1 MPPSFLPSPPAYML
15 RNFRRLYVDVVGY
28 GILAGSLL
36 AFVSVY
42 AAHLGATSFQ
52 IALLTA
58 GPAMVNLLVSLPA
71 GRWLESGSI
80 IRATYITSI
89 WSRVPYVFLALG
101 PLLLARHVQIPLLV
115 WVILFISIPGTA
127 LAIAFNAMFADV
139 VPPEW
144 RGPVV
149 ARRNVLLAISVTLT
163 SLACGLLLDW
173 IRFPLNYQ
181 IIFGLGT
188 AGALLSSFALGRIW
202 NSPGAPPPPRLARS
216 LGDLARPGLM
226 RSMDG
231 IRGSPGL
238 RWLTRSPGEPLL
250 RLDLL
255 RGKFG
260 LFLFSFLLFYVFQY
274 VPIPL
279 FPLFWVDR
287 LHLSDGAISL
297 GNALFYTSMLMAS
310 MGLAQASRRFG
321 HRRVLVGGAL
331 LYALYPLLNGLAR
344 NAVLFWVASLAGG
357 AVWALVSAGL
367 VNRLME
373 QVPDRDRPA
382 HMALHNLALNL
393 GILVGSLCGPLLAAV
408 AGLGN
413 TLLVS
418 AGLRL
423 LAGALLIAWG

>member
-1 MPPSFLPSPPAYML
+1 ML
-15 RNFRRLYVDVVGY
+15 RNFRRLYGDIVGY
-28 GILAGSLL
+28 GILAGSIL

-71 GRWLESGSI
+71 GRWLEKEPI
-80 IRATYITSI
+80 IRAIYVTSI
-89 WSRVPYVFLALG
+89 WGRIPYVFLALG
-101 PLLLARHVQIPLLV
+101 PLLLGRNVQIPLV
-115 WVILFISIPGTA
+115 VSVILFISIPGTA
-127 LAIAFNAMFADV
+127 LAIGFNAMFADV

-144 RGPVV
+144 RGEVV
-149 ARRNVLLAISVTLT
+149 AWRNILLAISVTLT
-163 SLACGLLLDW
+163 SLVCGLLLDR

-188 AGALLSSFALGRIW
+188 AGALLSTSALGRIW
-202 NSPGAPPPPRLARS
+202 NSPGAPPPPPRARP
-216 LGDLARPGLM
+216 LQDLARPGLM
-226 RSMDG
+226 RFIDA
-231 IRGSPGL
+231 IRVSLGL
-238 RWLTRSPGEPLL
+238 RWLTRPRGEPLL

-260 LFLFSFLLFYVFQY
+260 LFLFSYLLFYVFQY

-344 NAVLFWVASLAGG
+344 DAVLFWVASLVGG
-357 AVWALVSAGL
+357 GVWALVNAGL

-393 GILVGSLCGPLLAAV
+393 GILVGSLSGPLLAAV
-408 AGLGN
+408 AGLAN
-413 TLLVS
+413 TLLLS

-423 LAGALLIAWG
+423 LAGILLIVWG

>member
-1 MPPSFLPSPPAYML
+1 ML

-71 GRWLESGSI
+71 GRWLENGSI

-202 NSPGAPPPPRLARS
+202 NSPGAPPPPRL
-216 LGDLARPGLM
+216 
-226 RSMDG
+226 
-231 IRGSPGL
+231 
-238 RWLTRSPGEPLL
+238 TRSRGEPLL

-260 LFLFSFLLFYVFQY
+260 LFLFSYLLFYVFQY

-331 LYALYPLLNGLAR
+331 LYALYPLLNGLAQ

-423 LAGALLIAWG
+423 LAGALLIVWG

>member
-1 MPPSFLPSPPAYML
+1 
-15 RNFRRLYVDVVGY
+15 
-28 GILAGSLL
+28 
-36 AFVSVY
+36 
-42 AAHLGATSFQ
+42 
-52 IALLTA
+52 
-58 GPAMVNLLVSLPA
+58 
-71 GRWLESGSI
+71 
-80 IRATYITSI
+80 
-89 WSRVPYVFLALG
+89 
-101 PLLLARHVQIPLLV
+101 
-115 WVILFISIPGTA
+115 
-127 LAIAFNAMFADV
+127 
-139 VPPEW
+139 
-144 RGPVV
+144 
-149 ARRNVLLAISVTLT
+149 
-163 SLACGLLLDW
+163 
-173 IRFPLNYQ
+173 
-181 IIFGLGT
+181 
-188 AGALLSSFALGRIW
+188 
-202 NSPGAPPPPRLARS
+202 
-216 LGDLARPGLM
+216 
-226 RSMDG
+226 
-231 IRGSPGL
+231 
-238 RWLTRSPGEPLL
+238 
-250 RLDLL
+250 LDLL

-260 LFLFSFLLFYVFQY
+260 LFLFSYLLFYVFQY

-331 LYALYPLLNGLAR
+331 LYALYPLLNGLAQ

-423 LAGALLIAWG
+423 LAGALLIVWG